1 MIYLDLILVVSLQGS
16 VGSSVDLVP
25 LAHVVLV
32 IVSEGKQVFLGT
44 TIPGKEAL
52 IKAGL
57 KPVTLKTKEEY
68 VFVNNRTKIQKILT
82 INHFSGIIL
91 VKKQYRSDGSSESI
105 IA

>member
-44 TIPGKEAL
+44 TMPGKEAL
-52 IKAGL
+52 IKA
-57 KPVTLKTKEEY
+57 
-68 VFVNNRTKIQKILT
+68 
-82 INHFSGIIL
+82 
-91 VKKQYRSDGSSESI
+91 
-105 IA
+105 